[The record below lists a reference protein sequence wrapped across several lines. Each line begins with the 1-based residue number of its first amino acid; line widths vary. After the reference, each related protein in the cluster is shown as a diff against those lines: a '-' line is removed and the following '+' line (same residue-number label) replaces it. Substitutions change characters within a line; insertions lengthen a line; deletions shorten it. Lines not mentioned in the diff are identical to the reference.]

1 MNAALQIIVPVIGF
15 LLVAGV
21 ITLVRR
27 RRRRARLRA
36 RQAEVVRQMYG
47 QTYDP
52 EWPGSA
58 GRPWGGWD
66 D

>member
-1 MNAALQIIVPVIGF
+1 MNAAIQIIAFVIGF
-15 LLVAGV
+15 LLGASA

-27 RRRRARLRA
+27 RRRRARLRR
-36 RQAEVVRQMYG
+36 RQAEVIRQMY
-47 QTYDP
+47 QPDP